1 MADIVIGRAE
11 VIAIEKVT
19 LENPKP
25 KPPVHPQAYSQGQ
38 YGSISNGTFMPDSLG
53 SAMTINTEYAPPKP
67 KTVVI
72 SRLKVESAGKV
83 EGFSVIEGIMQLP
96 IQLPFGKVFEL
107 TLHDPGTGVL
117 DTNDRMF
124 KDEKDAG

>member
-1 MADIVIGRAE
+1 MADIIIGKAK
-11 VIAIEKVT
+11 VIAIEEVT
-19 LENPKP
+19 LVENPK
-25 KPPVHPQAYSQGQ
+25 VTQANHI
-38 YGSISNGTFMPDSLG
+38 YGAGMGALNNYMSEASF
-53 SAMTINTEYAPPKP
+53 SAPTNTETAPSKP
-67 KTVVI
+67 KTVII

-96 IQLPFGKVFEL
+96 MQLPFGKVFEL

-124 KDEKDAG
+124 KDEANA